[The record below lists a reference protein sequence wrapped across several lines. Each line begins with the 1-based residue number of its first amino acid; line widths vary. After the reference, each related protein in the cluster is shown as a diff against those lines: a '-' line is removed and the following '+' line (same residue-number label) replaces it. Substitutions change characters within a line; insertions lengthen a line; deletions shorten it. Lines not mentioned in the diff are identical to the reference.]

1 MFDKLKSIEE
11 NYIQLREQLY
21 SPEISADP
29 KKSMQISKQMSQIED
44 VYNLAVAYRT
54 STEQQ
59 KEAKEILE
67 NETDEEML
75 SLAKQQLQEADA
87 KLEQLEWEIK
97 IALLPKDPNDD
108 KNIFLEI
115 RPAAG
120 GDEAWLFAAELFR
133 AYLRYAEL
141 QWWKTEI
148 VDNEMSDIWWLK
160 SATVKISWD
169 KVYSKLKY
177 ESWVHRVQRIPE
189 TESKWRVHTSTITVA
204 VLPEIE
210 DVEVDIRAEDIV
222 MDTYAA
228 SSAWWQNAN
237 KNQTWVRLH
246 HKPTWIIVN
255 IWDSKSQL
263 QNKERAYTILKAK
276 LYQMEVDK
284 QQSELKSARLDQI
297 GTWDRS
303 EKIKTYNFPQDRL
316 TDHRIKKS
324 WSNLPAI
331 MNWEIDD
338 MIHDMILENQSRLL
352 SSQTWEE

>member
-1 MFDKLKSIEE
+1 MLEKLKSIEE
-11 NYIQLREQLY
+11 NYLQLRDQLY
-21 SPEISADP
+21 DPIISADP
-29 KKSMQISKQMSQIED
+29 KKSMQISKQMAEIEEMF
-44 VYNLAVAYRT
+44 NLAVEYR
-54 STEQQ
+54 SAVDQQ
-59 KEAKEILE
+59 KEAKDLMA
-67 NETDEEML
+67 NETDDEMI
-75 SLAKQQLQEADA
+75 SLAKQQLQESEN
-87 KLEQLEWEIK
+87 KIYELEEAIK
-97 IALLPKDPNDD
+97 IALLPRDPNDD

-115 RPAAG
+115 RPAAWW
-120 GDEAWLFAAELFR
+120 DEAGLFAAELFR

-141 QWWKTEI
+141 KWWKTEI
-148 VDNEMSDIWWLK
+148 VDNDMSDIGWLK

-177 ESWVHRVQRIPE
+177 ESGVHRVQRIPE

-210 DVEVDIRAEDIV
+210 DVEVELRAEDII

-276 LYQMEVDK
+276 LYQIEVDK
-284 QQSELKSARLDQI
+284 QQSDLKTARLDQI
-297 GTWDRS
+297 WTWDRS

-338 MIHDMILENQSRLL
+338 MINDMVLENQSRLL
-352 SSQTWEE
+352 SSQTWE